1 LISLRPALVLLACV
15 ISVSNLAAQA
25 PSLGLFQSQADI
37 GSVAPAGGAVY
48 DPAAKTYTLTAAG
61 ENMWAKT
68 DAFHFLWKKASGD
81 LAISADIRFP
91 HPGGNPHRKAALLFR
106 QSLDADAVYADA
118 AVHGSGLTSLQFRE
132 TRGDYTRDAELNID
146 LPTRVR
152 VEKRGDRFTLFLAQ
166 AGQPLRPSGMDITL
180 HLEGEYYLGL
190 GLCSHDKSTTETA
203 VFSNVSIEPLGP
215 PTTDNFTIHS
225 TLQTI
230 STEPQFRR
238 SIVAYT
244 ADSYFEAPNW
254 SRDGKDLIFDMD
266 GRILRV
272 PADSPTLQAPQTI
285 DTGDT
290 IHCNGSHGLSPDGTL
305 LAITCETTAS
315 PGARIYLVPSAG
327 GKPRMLTETPQSYF
341 HSWSPDGKTIA
352 FIRPGNGLNIVTIP
366 ITGGSETALTA
377 TTSIND
383 DSDYSPDGK
392 YVYFNSD
399 RGKSEGSAEGAIQ
412 LWRMNA
418 EGSNPVQITHDER
431 NNWTPHPSPDG
442 KWIVYISY
450 PHSVTTHAVNKE
462 IELRLL
468 SLEDGTITTLNRL
481 LGGSGTMNV
490 PSWSPDSKHLAYVG
504 YELIP
509 AEK

>member
-1 LISLRPALVLLACV
+1 MKYFRLIPALLACF
-15 ISVSNLAAQA
+15 IAAATLAAQA
-25 PSLGLFQSQADI
+25 PSIGIFESQADI
-37 GSVAPAGGAVY
+37 GSVTPAGSAVY
-48 DPAAKTYTLTAAG
+48 DPATKTYTLTASG
-61 ENMWAKT
+61 ENMWAKS

-81 LAISADIRFP
+81 MAISADIRFP

-106 QSLDADAVYADA
+106 QTMDADAIYADA
-118 AVHGSGLTSLQFRE
+118 AVHGSGLTALQFRE
-132 TRGDYTRDAELNID
+132 KRGDYTRDAELNIA
-146 LPTRVR
+146 LPTRIR

-166 AGQPLRPSGMDITL
+166 GDEPLHPAGMDISL
-180 HLEGEYYLGL
+180 HLEGEFYVGL
-190 GLCSHDKSTTETA
+190 GLCSHDPATTETA

-215 PTTDNFTIHS
+215 PTADKFTLHS

-230 STEPQFRR
+230 SIEPQFRR

-254 SRDGKDLIFDMD
+254 SRDGKDLIFDMG
-266 GRILRV
+266 GRLMRI
-272 PADSPTLQAPQTI
+272 PADSPTLETPQPI

-305 LAITCETTAS
+305 LAITCEMPGS
-315 PGARIYLVPSAG
+315 PGARIYLVPSTG
-327 GKPRMLTETPQSYF
+327 GKPRVLTETPQSYF

-352 FIRPGNGLNIVTIP
+352 FIRPGSGLNIVTIP
-366 ITGGSETALTA
+366 ITGGSETALTS
-377 TTSIND
+377 TTGIND
-383 DSDYSPDGK
+383 DSDYSSDGK

-399 RGKSEGSAEGAIQ
+399 RGKSNSSGEGTIQ

-418 EGSNPVQITHDER
+418 DGSNPVQITHDER

-450 PHSVTTHAVNKE
+450 PHSVTTHAMNQE
-462 IELRLL
+462 IELRLR
-468 SLEDGTITTLNRL
+468 SLTDGSTTTLVKL

-490 PSWSPDSKHLAYVG
+490 PSWAPDSKHLAYVG

-509 AEK
+509 AAK